1 MDRPAD
7 PYLAGDMTDRSAT
20 QSPDSPILLLGAS
33 GKTGRRIQAR
43 LSAADRPVRAASRT
57 SEVRFDWTDR
67 STWDA
72 ALDGVSTTYI
82 ALPLTPVPIREF
94 VDRAVSAGIRRF
106 VTLSGRG
113 ANTWEPGFGEDMLA
127 LEQAVQASGVQWSI
141 VRASN
146 FAQNFSE
153 DAFWEPIMAGELG
166 LPVGGVP
173 EPFVDVDDVA
183 DVAVALLT
191 RSDHVDEIVEV
202 TGPESLTWDE
212 AIRLIS
218 KAIER
223 DVTFIDMPSAEFV
236 SEQDNAGISKED
248 AEGLSA
254 MFAEMRR
261 GLLTEPT
268 DGVRQVLGREPRTFA
283 AYAVAAAAAGAW
295 SAPQAS

>member
-1 MDRPAD
+1 
-7 PYLAGDMTDRSAT
+7 MTDRSAT

-94 VDRAVSAGIRRF
+94 VDHAVSVGIRRF
-106 VTLSGRG
+106 VALSGRG

-153 DAFWEPIMAGELG
+153 DAFWEPIMAGALG

-218 KAIER
+218 KAIEC

-236 SEQDNAGISKED
+236 SEQANAGISKED